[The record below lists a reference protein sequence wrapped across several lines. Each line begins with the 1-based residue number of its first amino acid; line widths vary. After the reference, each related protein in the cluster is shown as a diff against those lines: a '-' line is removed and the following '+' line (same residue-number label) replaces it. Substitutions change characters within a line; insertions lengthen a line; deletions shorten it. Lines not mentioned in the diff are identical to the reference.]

1 MDQAGGA
8 ATLTELA
15 SEAGIFAL
23 GMRERAADAKFADV
37 HQGAIRL
44 MEEFET
50 TAKRERFDHTDIAD
64 AKFAL
69 AAFID
74 EVVLSAEWP
83 GREQWAE
90 DPLQLHYFGTYLA
103 GEDFF
108 ERLDALRSHAGART
122 AALGVYHQCLL
133 LGFKGKYGIAER
145 EKLESLKRAVQSE
158 LEREA
163 KNSGDP
169 PLHWQPSDQPSAPS
183 DGLPR
188 WFVYACLAVLGLCVM
203 TYALLFYTVR
213 ADAPDETKAA
223 ERSLHPTSAE
233 GTLS

>member
-1 MDQAGGA
+1 MDQVRGA

-15 SEAGIFAL
+15 AEASIFAL
-23 GMRERAADAKFADV
+23 GMRERAGSAEFTAV

-50 TAKRERFDHTDIAD
+50 RAKGERFDHVDIAD
-64 AKFAL
+64 VKFAL

-83 GREQWAE
+83 GRDQWAE

-108 ERLDALRSHAGART
+108 ERLDALRSQPQTRAD
-122 AALGVYHQCLL
+122 ALRVYHQCLL

-145 EKLESLKRAVQSE
+145 EKLESLKRAVQGE

-163 KNSGDP
+163 KNSSD
-169 PLHWQPSDQPSAPS
+169 LHPQWQPSDKPTAQS
-183 DGLPR
+183 DALPK
-188 WFVYACLAVLGLCVM
+188 WFVYACVAVLGACIIA
-203 TYALLFYTVR
+203 YAFCLYTVH
-213 ADAPDETKAA
+213 AGAPREVKAA
-223 ERSLHPTSAE
+223 ERFLHPMPGG
-233 GTLS
+233 GTLE